1 MALWSAW
8 SLLPCISSPADVV
21 INNPTELRQQLK
33 AIFEASPLTV
43 GGQTFGQDVTDE
55 AIEEIIGALVRD
67 YMQEGG
73 PSACEKIVGAF
84 FISLLQK
91 TR

>member
-1 MALWSAW
+1 
-8 SLLPCISSPADVV
+8 V
-21 INNPTELRQQLK
+21 INNPTGLRQQLK

-55 AIEEIIGALVRD
+55 AIEEIIGAMVRS

-73 PSACEKIVGAF
+73 PTACEKIVGAF
-84 FISLLQK
+84 FLGLIERSTK
-91 TR
+91 